1 MSNKNEGKW
10 LPYNL
15 DGCVHD
21 CKPSD
26 MKSTD
31 AQNHKSVI
39 RIKGPLQWRK
49 GLQDWKRQFLE
60 ILSKRNKINILMY
73 GLSHVREVDAI
84 IDWTTRKCNV
94 FSSSHNKSF

>member
-39 RIKGPLQWRK
+39 RIKRALTVEER
-49 GLQDWKRQFLE
+49 LARLE
-60 ILSKRNKINILMY
+60 
-73 GLSHVREVDAI
+73 E
-84 IDWTTRKCNV
+84 TV
-94 FSSSHNKSF
+94 FGDTE